1 MSQCCWVKPGAIWA
15 CALLLKS
22 HARHKMCCNLP
33 ALAQGFSAVLVKCAH
48 SHAAWMRAP
57 ESCSAEKLLL
67 LLSSVSSLKTS
78 PVLICLCLV
87 WCQEEEDCFWLCWYL
102 VVVELVS
109 FLNSACVKQPITRVS
124 GHPGQWSSCPL
135 RAGSVFRLKMSLYQ
149 AAYLILQCLSLP
161 DTWAHPSANT
171 ESGKKN
177 RGRRVP
183 KHRGGA
189 VLFVYCSFCNVLP
202 SLSWGHEMFLFQ
214 QCHSVKKHKTTES
227 CCNIICWWKSCE
239 CFERP

>member
-124 GHPGQWSSCPL
+124 GHPGQWSSCHWGLDQNLGWKWVFTKLLTSYCNAWAYQRPEHIQVQILKVEKRTGEGGSQSIGEGLCCLFIVVFVTFSPL
-135 RAGSVFRLKMSLYQ
+135 YPEVMKCFYSSSVIVWR
-149 AAYLILQCLSLP
+149 
-161 DTWAHPSANT
+161 NT
-171 ESGKKN
+171 KPQSP
-177 RGRRVP
+177 V
-183 KHRGGA
+183 A
-189 VLFVYCSFCNVLP
+189 
-202 SLSWGHEMFLFQ
+202 
-214 QCHSVKKHKTTES
+214 
-227 CCNIICWWKSCE
+227 I
-239 CFERP
+239 